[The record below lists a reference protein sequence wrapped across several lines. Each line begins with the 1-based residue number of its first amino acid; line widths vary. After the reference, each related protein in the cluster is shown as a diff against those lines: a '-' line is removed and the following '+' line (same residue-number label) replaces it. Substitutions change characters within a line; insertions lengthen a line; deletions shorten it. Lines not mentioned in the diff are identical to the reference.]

1 MNIRRFAALLLVILI
16 GAATPGRLAWAQAE
30 LGPTLGEIVKRDRLN
45 CGVVEQPGFAE
56 RDDAGGW
63 RGFDVDFC
71 RALAA
76 AIFDDPAKTTIIKLP
91 ARERLSPLVGGWVD
105 VLASSAPWTLAR
117 DAAQRALY
125 IGVSFYDGQGFMVRR
140 ARSFASAQDLAGVSV
155 CVQSASPQE
164 LALADYFHAR
174 NAPFETHGF
183 PTDEAAAAAYDAGQC
198 DALSDDTAQLYAT
211 RTRLA
216 QPAEHDILPG
226 FISKS
231 PRGPVVRRGDD
242 RWFALVRWTLGAMI
256 DSEELGVSKDGVDEA
271 LSSQNSDIRR
281 LLGIEGDA
289 GAGLGLRA
297 NWAYRV
303 IKHVGNYADIF
314 DKNLGH
320 DSALNMERRVNAL
333 WSKGGLLY
341 APPVR

>member
-1 MNIRRFAALLLVILI
+1 MNARRLAVALLVVLVGAILLRPV
-16 GAATPGRLAWAQAE
+16 ALAQGE
-30 LGPTLGEIVKRDRLN
+30 LGPTLAEIVKRDRLN

-56 RDDAGGW
+56 PDGAGGW

-91 ARERLSPLVGGWVD
+91 ARERLSPLLGGWVD

-125 IGVSFYDGQGFMVRR
+125 AGVSFYDGQGFMVLR
-140 ARSFASAQDLAGVSV
+140 ARSLASAQDLAGVSV
-155 CVQSASPQE
+155 CVKSASSQE

-183 PTDEAAAAAYDAGQC
+183 PTDEAAAAAYAAGQC
-198 DALSDDTAQLYAT
+198 DALSDDAAQLYAT

-216 QPAEHDILPG
+216 QPAEHDILSG
-226 FISKS
+226 FISRS

-242 RWFALVRWTLGAMI
+242 QWFALVRWTLGAMI
-256 DSEELGVSKDGVDEA
+256 DAEELGVSKAGVDEA
-271 LSSQNSDIRR
+271 LTSQNTDIRR
-281 LLGIEGDA
+281 LLGVEGDA

-297 NWAYRV
+297 DWAYRV
-303 IKHVGNYADIF
+303 IKHVGNYADVF
-314 DKNLGH
+314 DKNLGSA
-320 DSALNMERRVNAL
+320 SALGMDRRYNAL

-341 APPVR
+341 APPMR

>member
-1 MNIRRFAALLLVILI
+1 MNVRRFAAALLVVLL
-16 GAATPGRLAWAQAE
+16 GAASPVRLAQAQGE

-56 RDDAGGW
+56 PDGSGGW

-76 AIFDDPAKTTIIKLP
+76 AIFDDPSKTTIIKLP
-91 ARERLSPLVGGWVD
+91 ARERLSPLLGGWVD

-125 IGVSFYDGQGFMVRR
+125 VGVSFYDGQGFMVRR

-164 LALADYFHAR
+164 LALADYFQKR

-183 PTDEAAAAAYDAGQC
+183 ATDEAAAAAYDAGQC
-198 DALSDDTAQLYAT
+198 DALSDDTARLYAT
-211 RTRLA
+211 RSRLA
-216 QPAEHDILPG
+216 QPAAHDILPG

-231 PRGPVVRRGDD
+231 PHGPVVRRDD
-242 RWFALVRWTLGAMI
+242 DQWFALVRWTLYAMI
-256 DSEELGVSKDGVDEA
+256 DAEELGISKAGVDEA
-271 LSSQNSDIRR
+271 LTSQNSDIRR
-281 LLGIEGDA
+281 FLGVEGDA
-289 GAGLGLRA
+289 GAGLGFRA
-297 NWAYRV
+297 DWAYRV
-303 IKHVGNYADIF
+303 IKHVGNYADAF
-314 DKNLGH
+314 DKNLGPS
-320 DSALNMERRVNAL
+320 SALGMDRRVNAL
-333 WSKGGLLY
+333 WSRGGMLY
-341 APPVR
+341 APPMR